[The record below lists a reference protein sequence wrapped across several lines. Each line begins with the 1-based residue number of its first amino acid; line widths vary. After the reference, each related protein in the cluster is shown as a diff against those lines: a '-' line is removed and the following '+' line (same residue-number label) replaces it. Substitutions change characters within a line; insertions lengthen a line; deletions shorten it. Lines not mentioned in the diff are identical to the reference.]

1 MKKQKGKSQKPGGT
15 KKKDDSQE
23 VTEETDAPNIT
34 EQGAD
39 TAEQIRSGT
48 DVGNDESSST
58 FPGIKDEAMLDKSTD
73 DAPEPPASNG
83 SRDRQPS
90 LSIQSKMRS
99 SSFRRQSL
107 SQGPLSPSA
116 NGPKSPDLPTLT
128 PDGDSVNSIYRKQ
141 AARLDE
147 LERENRRLAK
157 EAQENERRWRKTED
171 ELEELREASGEVA
184 QLKARAEKADAQI
197 QEFNKVVGLPVN
209 QISCL
214 CKADVD
220 YRSKKTRPSSA
231 RIPNFSPSLPNV
243 MSLPRAWP
251 RLPRALYHLFR
262 HNWTARAPPL
272 NPWKWRSPTSARS
285 SKSPLLR

>member
-23 VTEETDAPNIT
+23 VTEETDAPNNT

-39 TAEQIRSGT
+39 TAEQIKSGP

-58 FPGIKDEAMLDKSTD
+58 FPGIKDEAMLDKSAD

-116 NGPKSPDLPTLT
+116 NGPKSPDLPALT

-184 QLKARAEKADAQI
+184 QLKTRAEKADAQI

-209 QISCL
+209 
-214 CKADVD
+214 
-220 YRSKKTRPSSA
+220 
-231 RIPNFSPSLPNV
+231 
-243 MSLPRAWP
+243 
-251 RLPRALYHLFR
+251 
-262 HNWTARAPPL
+262 
-272 NPWKWRSPTSARS
+272 
-285 SKSPLLR
+285 